1 MKKYLFSFLFLL
13 GSFSFAQNIFIKNNS
28 TDKNVTFGNDKIKIT
43 LDYNNKCTIS
53 RIEINNEA
61 VVSSTAGVFSQ
72 VRTPSA
78 AYSTLNLKSLPTLKA
93 ESKKIEVNGIVF
105 GDDNVTIIENWEFI
119 ISDSTISFEIE
130 RTFPKNI
137 FVEEVSFPSINFK
150 SINTWEGA
158 FLGYGGVAWFYLF
171 NEKLCTYGVHTD
183 YSSFWNSKTGNGLKV
198 TVAAKNQKSAMQFT
212 RSNEDE
218 LVLNIGISEKE
229 MLPRYD
235 SSVNRRR
242 FIRGKTDVWSG
253 FTIPKG
259 KYTQRVTFT
268 PFNYHKEYNRGSFV
282 GVDGNQLTSVLNTI
296 ARIGVIDAK
305 HFGGNSWHTP
315 YGPIC
320 LHEQYIAELGLAIN
334 DPNYVKGYKECL
346 DFYRDNAIKNDGR
359 VLPRWA
365 YDDSDAMTGTATKL
379 GFYEAQWGYLLDSNP
394 DIVIN
399 VADMFNQSGDIK
411 WVATHKLSCEKA
423 LDYLLKRDTNG
434 NHLAEMINSDHSE
447 RKGSDWIDIIWAA
460 FENAFVNAKLYR
472 ALIVWVDVEKQLG
485 DNEKASYYSNYAAQL
500 KASFNKSTV
509 DGGMWDEKKQCY
521 VHWRD
526 KDNSIHGNNMVV
538 PVNFMAIAYG
548 ICDDEKRINAIL
560 DKIEEQTAKENL
572 FFWPIC
578 LYTYEKPEGNDWQ
591 FPFPNYENGDIFLS
605 WGSVG
610 VEAYAPYKPEIA
622 LKYIKNVMEQH
633 AKDGLAFQRYGRNK
647 QDGRGDDILAG
658 NSLAIAGLYRSILG
672 INPLYNR
679 FYLNPHLPISLEGTE
694 VNYNFRG
701 SQLKIKL
708 DKNRY
713 SIASDQFTLTALED
727 FGFYSDKNELYYF
740 NKKNEQYSLSA
751 KTENKK
757 NISLDITTFTS
768 NERSWNQYSSKQQKV
783 TYTLRNLQ
791 PEKLYNVSVD
801 SRFVNEIKSST
812 LGEVTFVIDANK
824 KNQLISMTI
833 KGI

>member
-1 MKKYLFSFLFLL
+1 MKIYLSALL
-13 GSFSFAQNIFIKNNS
+13 LVLNTYCLAQNVFIKNNS
-28 TDKNVTFGNDKIKIT
+28 TDKIAAFGNDKIKIT
-43 LDYNNKCTIS
+43 LNYNNKCTITNL
-53 RIEINNEA
+53 EINKEE
-61 VVSSTAGVFSQ
+61 VVSASGGIYSQ
-72 VRTPSA
+72 IKTQSA
-78 AYSTLNLKSLPTLKA
+78 SYSSLNLKSVPILVAGKRKLTVK
-93 ESKKIEVNGIVF
+93 GIKY
-105 GDDNVTIIENWEFI
+105 GDDNVTITENWMFT
-119 ISDSTISFEIE
+119 ISDSAVSMSVE
-130 RTFPKNI
+130 RTFSKNI
-137 FVEEVSFPSINFK
+137 FAEEVSFPSISFN

-183 YSSFWNSKTGNGLKV
+183 YASFWNSKSGNGLKV
-198 TVAAKNQKSAMQFT
+198 TAAAQNRKSSMKFT
-212 RSNEDE
+212 RTQEDR
-218 LVLNIGISEKE
+218 LLLSIGISEKE
-229 MLPRYD
+229 LVPRYD
-235 SSVNRRR
+235 SSINRRR

-253 FTIPKG
+253 FTIAKG
-259 KYTQRVTFT
+259 KYTSVINFT
-268 PFNYHKEYNRGSFV
+268 PFNYHKEYNRGTFA
-282 GVDGNQLTSVLNTI
+282 GIDGNQLTSVLNTI

-334 DPNYVKGYKECL
+334 DPNYLNGYKDCL
-346 DFYRDNAIKNDGR
+346 DFYRDNAIKEDGR

-411 WVATHKLSCEKA
+411 WAAAHKLSCEKA
-423 LDYLLKRDTNG
+423 LEYLLKRDSNG
-434 NHLAEMINSDHSE
+434 NHLVEMINSDHSE
-447 RKGSDWIDIIWAA
+447 RKGSDWIDIIWAS

-472 ALIVWVDVEKQLG
+472 ALIVWADVEKQLG
-485 DNEKASYYSNYAAQL
+485 DKVKASYYLDYAAQL
-500 KASFNKSTV
+500 KASFNKTTS
-509 DGGMWDEKKQCY
+509 DGGMWDAKHNCY
-521 VHWRD
+521 IHWRD
-526 KDNSIHGNNMVV
+526 KDNSIHGTNMVV
-538 PVNFMAIAYG
+538 PVNFMAVAYG
-548 ICDDEKRINAIL
+548 ICDDEKRKSAIL
-560 DKIEEQTAKENL
+560 DKIEEQTAKEKL

-578 LYTYEKPEGNDWQ
+578 LYSYEKPEGNDWQ

-658 NSLAIAGLYRSILG
+658 NSLAIAGLYRSIFG

-679 FYLNPHLPISLEGTE
+679 FYLNPHLPVSLEGTE

-701 SQLKIKL
+701 SLLKIKL

-713 SIASDQFTLTALED
+713 SISGDQFTISAPGD
-727 FGFYSDKNELYYF
+727 FGFYTDKNELYYF
-740 NKKNEQYSLSA
+740 NKKNEHYSLRA
-751 KTENKK
+751 ETENKK
-757 NISLDITTFTS
+757 NVSLDITTFTS
-768 NERSWNQYSSKQQKV
+768 HERSWKHDSAIQQKV
-783 TYTLRNLQ
+783 TYTLRDLQ
-791 PEKLYNVSVD
+791 PEKLYRLEID
-801 SRFVNEIKSST
+801 FQFVKVIKSNKH
-812 LGEVTFVIDANK
+812 GEVTFAIDADK
-824 KNQLISMTI
+824 KNQLISM
-833 KGI
+833 KVN